1 MDNNK
6 GIVKISQNG
15 EIKLSKELMKK
26 LAIKPGDN
34 LYYNIE
40 KDHKVT
46 FQNPNDSWYNIIKN
60 TSSEKVVFDQ
70 NGNYDPKK
78 SPNFHDWMVNG

>member
-34 LYYNIE
+34 LCYSIE

-46 FQNPNDSWYNIIKN
+46 FQNPNDSWYDIIKN
-60 TSSEKVVFDQ
+60 TPSEKVVFDQ